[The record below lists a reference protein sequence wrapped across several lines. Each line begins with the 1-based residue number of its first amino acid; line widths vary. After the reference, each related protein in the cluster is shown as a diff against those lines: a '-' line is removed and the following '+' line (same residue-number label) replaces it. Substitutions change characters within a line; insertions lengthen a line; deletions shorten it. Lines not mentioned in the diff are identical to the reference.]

1 MELDTGLTLAALD
14 EENMELRDE
23 IQGEVEDTVGLVFER
38 LQFNSKYG
46 WEEDVNTRTVVC
58 SR

>member
-1 MELDTGLTLAALD
+1 
-14 EENMELRDE
+14 MELRDE